1 MTRVSTIVP
10 FLKNSGNA
18 GLCVHM
24 RVADKAV
31 EREGNGKPQAGKD
44 YQNFAKPDISVNQ
57 ILGMFII
64 KHYWVKKAN

>member
-44 YQNFAKPDISVNQ
+44 SIRILQSPISQ
-57 ILGMFII
+57 
-64 KHYWVKKAN
+64 